1 MLPANKQQRSR
12 VRFAKI
18 LPNDSSPAPY
28 ILHNTKSDLHKML
41 IYITRFSRSQ
51 LYLELTLI
59 PMHTERWCICVLCM
73 SAYFSKSS
81 LSLTS
86 VHPDTWTLHVAAHK
100 IRTEW
105 PVDGWDEGGWHA
117 PSTRC
122 PRSAPATL
130 WRFKVPW
137 LLQYV
142 SSIYTGQPVIFEYHS
157 QHTSASFISSWTAAL
172 DNKYLQG
179 GRCLATRTKTPLF
192 LGRRTRHL
200 G

>member
-1 MLPANKQQRSR
+1 MKSIQIYLLHEQ
-12 VRFAKI
+12 AKTKPI
-18 LPNDSSPAPY
+18 EICKDTAEWFSSCSLY
-28 ILHNTKSDLHKML
+28 TQSLHNTKSDLHKML

-117 PSTRC
+117 PSTRS

-142 SSIYTGQPVIFEYHS
+142 SSIYTGQPVVFEYHS
-157 QHTSASFISSWTAAL
+157 QHTSASFISS
-172 DNKYLQG
+172 
-179 GRCLATRTKTPLF
+179 
-192 LGRRTRHL
+192 
-200 G
+200 